1 MNVTNKSVMVKSSAV
16 LSDAVMHF
24 FMRGVLNTIVV
35 LVNCYVIREQR
46 NKVLYKQLPVK
57 QS

>member
-35 LVNCYVIREQR
+35 FCELLC
-46 NKVLYKQLPVK
+46 NKGTEK
-57 QS
+57 QSTLQTITC